1 MARYIKFA
9 RTIKPEFTKPAALAL
24 RDAYSSLRIND
35 VTYSKTAYR
44 ITVRQLES
52 LIRLSEAM
60 ARVYC
65 STQIKAAHVLEAKRL
80 LGNSIIKIERPD
92 FEIDIAG

>member
-1 MARYIKFA
+1 M
-9 RTIKPEFTKPAALAL
+9 EL

-65 STQIKAAHVLEAKRL
+65 SNEITPQHVQEAKRL
-80 LGNSIIKIERPD
+80 LSNSIIKIERND
-92 FEIDIAG
+92 LEIDVDNDNPFSRMDLE